1 MQDFVAKIKGYF
13 WGDYLK
19 LSSFSL

>member
-1 MQDFVAKIKGYF
+1 MQDFVSKIKAYF